1 MKSRG
6 LFILLFLTNNFPGTI
21 SVMSILAK
29 NPVLGGPSF
38 STMEPSGDLA
48 NYPDRWDWVS
58 RSYTSITNTG
68 IFPLWLHTSAT
79 SRLVD
84 VKTPLLTRA
93 LNFSYVYNYISTS
106 LTLY

>member
-58 RSYTSITNTG
+58 RSYTNIGNTG
-68 IFPLWLHTSAT
+68 IFPLWLHESAST
-79 SRLVD
+79 RLLD
-84 VKTPLLTRA
+84 VQQSLLYRA
-93 LNFSYVYNYISTS
+93 QNDFSLAYEYFG
-106 LTLY
+106 LTIY